1 MEIFIVADELRVALR
16 DILASAITC
25 NLDGVR
31 IGCHSDVYESQ

>member
-16 DILASAITC
+16 DLLASAITC

-31 IGCHSDVYESQ
+31 IRSRRHFYESR